1 MKLLFKHFMDLGIL
15 VKVDN
20 VTKMDGIQYIKFTLF
35 YICNG
40 LGLWA
45 AATSCSM
52 SHLLTDLC

>member
-1 MKLLFKHFMDLGIL
+1 MDLGIL